1 MAEYETEE
9 QQVKAIKDWWN
20 ENGRSVIAGVVIGVA
35 GLGGFKY
42 WSNYQEQQALI
53 ASDLYSGIRN
63 AIVAQDEA
71 AIIATANEL
80 KDSYAGTPYAAH
92 GALLLAKAKADKN
105 DTTAAIENLQWAID
119 NTKEESIKAI
129 AQLRLARVF
138 IEDKALEKAE
148 TLLYQEYPQA
158 YQSLLMEA
166 RGDLFVSRGDVSAAR
181 EAYQRAIDTA
191 DENSINYLKMK
202 SDHLGGEEQS

>member
-9 QQVKAIKDWWN
+9 EQVKALKDWWN

-42 WSNYQEQQALI
+42 WSNHHEQQAFI
-53 ASDLYSGIRN
+53 ASDLYSNIRN

-71 AIIATANEL
+71 AIIATATEL
-80 KDSYAGTPYAAH
+80 KESYAGTPYAAH
-92 GALLLAKAKADKN
+92 GALLLAKAKADKDDN
-105 DTTAAIENLQWAID
+105 AAAIENLQWAID

-129 AQLRLARVF
+129 AQLRLARVY
-138 IEDKALEKAE
+138 IEDNALDNAE
-148 TLLYQEYPQA
+148 TLLSQDYPFA
-158 YQSLLMEA
+158 YESLLMEV
-166 RGDLFVSRGDVSAAR
+166 RGDLFVSRGDLAAAR
-181 EAYQRAIDTA
+181 QSYQRAIETA

-202 SDHLGGEEQS
+202 SDHLGGDEQS